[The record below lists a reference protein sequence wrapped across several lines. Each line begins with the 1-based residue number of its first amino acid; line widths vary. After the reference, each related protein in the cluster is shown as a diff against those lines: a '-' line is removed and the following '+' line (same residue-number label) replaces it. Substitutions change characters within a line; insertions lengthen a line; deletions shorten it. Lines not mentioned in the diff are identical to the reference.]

1 MRTTLQKIL
10 FVILF
15 FPFVSCAQ
23 LDLNKINKTI
33 NNSTVLSK
41 PLSNDEIIKGL
52 KEALTIGSNNSAS
65 SASKVDGYFKNS
77 IIKIPFP
84 AEAKDMEQKL
94 RSIGMGQQVDQ
105 FVLTMNRAAEEAAK
119 EAAPVFVNAIKQ
131 MTITDG
137 VKILKGRDDEAT
149 QYLKRTT
156 SVDLTSKFR
165 PIVKRAIDKV
175 QVTSYWNPLA
185 SAYNKIPFV
194 TKVNPDLEEYVT
206 QKALDGLF
214 YLVAQEEL
222 KIRKDPVARVTDL
235 LKKVFGNKN

>member
-1 MRTTLQKIL
+1 MRTTLQKICIVFFL
-10 FVILF
+10 

-23 LDLNKINKTI
+23 LDLNKINKAIKDNT
-33 NNSTVLSK
+33 NLSK
-41 PLSNDEIIKGL
+41 PLSNDEIVRGL

-65 SASKVDGYFKNS
+65 AASKVDGYFKNS

-84 AEAKDMEQKL
+84 PEAREMEQKL
-94 RSIGMGQQVDQ
+94 RSIGMSKQVDD
-105 FVLTMNRAAEEAAK
+105 FVLTLNRAAEEAAK
-119 EAAPVFVNAIKQ
+119 EAGPVFVNSVKQ

-137 VKILKGRDDEAT
+137 VKILKGKDDEAT

-156 SVDLTSKFR
+156 SVELKGKFQ

-185 SAYNKIPFV
+185 SAYNRIPFV
-194 TKVNPDLEEYVT
+194 TKVNPNLENYVT
-206 QKALDGLF
+206 EKALDGLF

-222 KIRKDPVARVTDL
+222 KIRKDPMARVTDL

>member
-1 MRTTLQKIL
+1 MKNTIQKIFIAFLL
-10 FVILF
+10 FPLA
-15 FPFVSCAQ
+15 SCAQ
-23 LDLNKINKTI
+23 WDLSKINKTI
-33 NNSTVLSK
+33 KDNTNLKK
-41 PLSNDEIIKGL
+41 PLSNDEIIRGL

-65 SASKVDGYFKNS
+65 AASKVDGYFKNS

-84 AEAKDMEQKL
+84 PQAKDMEQKL
-94 RSIGMGQQVDQ
+94 RSIGMGKQVDE
-105 FVLTMNRAAEEAAK
+105 FVLTLNRAAEEAAK
-119 EAAPVFVNAIKQ
+119 EAGPVFVTAVKQ

-137 VKILKGRDDEAT
+137 VKILKGKDDEAT

-156 SVDLTSKFR
+156 STELTNKFR

-194 TKVNPDLEEYVT
+194 TKVNPNLEEYVT
-206 QKALDGLF
+206 QKGLDGLF

-222 KIRKDPVARVTDL
+222 KIRKDPAARVTDL
-235 LKKVFGNKN
+235 LKRVFGNKN

>member
-1 MRTTLQKIL
+1 MRTTLQKICIVFFL
-10 FVILF
+10 FPL
-15 FPFVSCAQ
+15 VSCAQ

-33 NNSTVLSK
+33 KDNTGFNK
-41 PLSNDEIIKGL
+41 PLSNDEIIRGL

-65 SASKVDGYFKNS
+65 NASKVDGYFKNA

-84 AEAKDMEQKL
+84 AEARDMEQKL
-94 RSIGMGQQVDQ
+94 RSIGMGKQVDD
-105 FVLTMNRAAEEAAK
+105 FVLTLNRAAEEAAK
-119 EAAPVFVNAIKQ
+119 EAGPVFVNSVKQ

-137 VKILKGRDDEAT
+137 VKILKGKDDEAT

-156 SVDLTSKFR
+156 SVELTNKFR

-194 TKVNPDLEEYVT
+194 TKVNPNLEEYVT
-206 QKALDGLF
+206 QKGLDGLF

-222 KIRKDPVARVTDL
+222 KIRKDPMARVTDL

>member
-1 MRTTLQKIL
+1 MRTTIQKLCIVFFL
-10 FVILF
+10 

-33 NNSTVLSK
+33 KDNTGLSK
-41 PLSNDEIIKGL
+41 PLSNDEIIRGL

-65 SASKVDGYFKNS
+65 KASKVDGYFKHS

-84 AEAKDMEQKL
+84 AEAREMEQKL
-94 RSIGMGQQVDQ
+94 RSIGMDKQVDE
-105 FVLTMNRAAEEAAK
+105 FVLTLNRAAEEAAK
-119 EAAPVFVNAIKQ
+119 EAGPVFVNSVKQ

-137 VKILKGRDDEAT
+137 VKILKGKDDEAT

-156 SVDLTSKFR
+156 SVELTNKFR

-185 SAYNKIPFV
+185 STYNKIPFV
-194 TKVNPDLEEYVT
+194 TKVNPNLEEYVT

-235 LKKVFGNKN
+235 LKRVFGNKN